1 MLITN
6 LNLANYR
13 SYTTLDL
20 QLEGGVSIFVG
31 KNGEGK
37 TNIAES
43 ILYLT
48 FLNSHRASGN
58 TPLIKLGN
66 QSAYIR
72 AKIKYPE
79 REILVELEING
90 EKANRAKVN
99 QNPVRSQKEIFGI
112 VQTIYFSP
120 EDLDIVRGDPSERR
134 RFIDQ
139 LLTLRSPRIAGVITD
154 YERAVKQRNS
164 LLKTRASND
173 ALAPWDKQVA
183 DFGGQLI
190 ALRMAALVELKPLFN
205 QIYKEISDTK
215 PAEIIYKSSI
225 ENPSTDDKDNTTKIM
240 EKLINNRGAEGASE
254 ARQKI
259 GDPQS
264 LESVLSEVI
273 SGRNWGKGVA
283 EGNLFSD
290 WQQIVGAEIS
300 EHTTPISLVDG
311 RLTIQSSS
319 TAWATQMRLMQNE
332 LLTTISNSAP
342 GALVE
347 ELNVIGPNAP
357 SWKKGLRSIKGAK
370 GPRDTYG

>member
-1 MLITN
+1 VLITN

-225 ENPSTDDKDNTTKIM
+225 ENPSTNDNENTAKIM
-240 EKLINNRGAEGASE
+240 EKLVNNRGAEIDRGLTLCGPHRDDLTLMLGDHLVKGYASHGE
-254 ARQKI
+254 SWSIALSLKLATYNLLKSDGLSPILILDDVFSELDEDRREKLTQI
-259 GDPQS
+259 AQS
-264 LESVLSEVI
+264 AEQTLITVAVESDLP
-273 SGRNWGKGVA
+273 K
-283 EGNLFSD
+283 
-290 WQQIVGAEIS
+290 
-300 EHTTPISLVDG
+300 SL
-311 RLTIQSSS
+311 T
-319 TAWATQMRLMQNE
+319 
-332 LLTTISNSAP
+332 
-342 GALVE
+342 
-347 ELNVIGPNAP
+347 
-357 SWKKGLRSIKGAK
+357 GAK
-370 GPRDTYG
+370 FLVKNGSVSKI

>member
-1 MLITN
+1 VLITN

-58 TPLIKLGN
+58 IPLIKLGN

-139 LLTLRSPRIAGVITD
+139 LLTLRSPRIAGVVTD

-173 ALAPWDKQVA
+173 ALVPWDKQVA

-225 ENPSTDDKDNTTKIM
+225 ENPSTDDKKNTTKIM
-240 EKLINNRGAEGASE
+240 EKLINNRGAEIDRGLTLCGPHRDDLTLMLGDHLVKGYASHGE
-254 ARQKI
+254 SWSIALSLKLATYNLLKSDGLSPILILDDVFSELDEDRREKLAQI
-259 GDPQS
+259 AQS
-264 LESVLSEVI
+264 AEQTLITVAVESDLP
-273 SGRNWGKGVA
+273 K
-283 EGNLFSD
+283 
-290 WQQIVGAEIS
+290 
-300 EHTTPISLVDG
+300 SL
-311 RLTIQSSS
+311 T
-319 TAWATQMRLMQNE
+319 
-332 LLTTISNSAP
+332 
-342 GALVE
+342 
-347 ELNVIGPNAP
+347 
-357 SWKKGLRSIKGAK
+357 GAK
-370 GPRDTYG
+370 FLVKNGSVSKI

>member
-20 QLEGGVSIFVG
+20 QLKGGVSIFVG

-72 AKIKYPE
+72 AKVKYPE

-225 ENPSTDDKDNTTKIM
+225 ENPSTDDKKNTAKIM
-240 EKLINNRGAEGASE
+240 EKLINNRGAEIDRGLTLCGPHRDDLTLMLGDHLVKGYASHGE
-254 ARQKI
+254 SWSIALSLKLATYNLIKSDGLSPILILDDVFSELDEDRREKLAQI
-259 GDPQS
+259 AQS
-264 LESVLSEVI
+264 AEQTLITVAVESDLP
-273 SGRNWGKGVA
+273 K
-283 EGNLFSD
+283 
-290 WQQIVGAEIS
+290 
-300 EHTTPISLVDG
+300 SL
-311 RLTIQSSS
+311 T
-319 TAWATQMRLMQNE
+319 
-332 LLTTISNSAP
+332 
-342 GALVE
+342 
-347 ELNVIGPNAP
+347 
-357 SWKKGLRSIKGAK
+357 GAK
-370 GPRDTYG
+370 FLVKNGSVSKI